1 MDFDLPL
8 ILFLLTLVTGLGWLL
23 DTLLN
28 GVKRKQAVAAVE
40 AQFPA
45 LSLAE
50 KDTHPEY
57 SAALAAVKKLPLWA
71 EYSKDFFPVLLLVF
85 TLRSFLLEPF
95 QIPSGSMIPTLAIG
109 DYIVVNK
116 FAYGIRLPIIK
127 TKVVP
132 IEDPKR
138 GEVVVFIPPHKKQ
151 YFIKRLVGLPG
162 DTVSVQNNILYI
174 NGQAVTQTPI
184 GKNTSGDAPSACP
197 NYTIAQEQLGETA
210 HRMQTCDFASHPSRE
225 GTWQV
230 PAGHYFMMGDNRD
243 NSEDSRYWGV
253 VPDENIVGKAFAIWL
268 HWPSISSIPSFKN
281 AGFIQ

>member
-8 ILFLLTLVTGLGWLL
+8 ILFLLTLITGLGWLL

-28 GVKRKQAVAAVE
+28 GATRKQAVLSVE
-40 AQFPA
+40 TQFQSLNAHEKDNHPDYQVA
-45 LSLAE
+45 LS
-50 KDTHPEY
+50 
-57 SAALAAVKKLPLWA
+57 AAKRLPLWA

-85 TLRSFLLEPF
+85 SLRSFLIEPF

-127 TKVVP
+127 TKIIP
-132 IEDPKR
+132 IADPKR
-138 GEVVVFIPPHKKQ
+138 GEVVVFFPPNEKR

-174 NGQAVTQTPI
+174 NGQRISQTLI
-184 GKNTSGDAPSACP
+184 GKSHSDNPSNCP
-197 NYTIAQEQLGETA
+197 DYIVAKEQLAEKP
-210 HRMQTCDFASHPSRE
+210 HVMQKCDLAGNLSKE

-243 NSEDSRYWGV
+243 NSADSRYWGV

-268 HWPSISSIPSFKN
+268 HWPTMSSIPSFKT
-281 AGFIQ
+281 AGLIE